1 MFFKKKQPVRTER
14 KLWILCPVRQ
24 SLQMATLLKGMYP
37 RGMQPDEDEFVLLGG
52 QLQVNF
58 SCCSCVGEESE
69 AQRAAG

>member
-1 MFFKKKQPVRTER
+1 
-14 KLWILCPVRQ
+14 
-24 SLQMATLLKGMYP
+24 MATLLKRMYP

-69 AQRAAG
+69 AHRAAG